1 MTCQLQDVVLNSL
14 LQSMA
19 LALTQASDEF
29 VFTRFETRRN
39 FIALDFKNLQN
50 FNFFFCTQ
58 LSKGQR
64 MKKKIPKF
72 AFFTAFP
79 FFLSLSSL
87 R

>member
-29 VFTRFETRRN
+29 VFTRFETRRK

-50 FNFFFCTQ
+50 FNFF
-58 LSKGQR
+58 LYS
-64 MKKKIPKF
+64 
-72 AFFTAFP
+72 A
-79 FFLSLSSL
+79 
-87 R
+87 

>member
-29 VFTRFETRRN
+29 VFTRFETGRN

-50 FNFFFCTQ
+50 FNFFF
-58 LSKGQR
+58 LYS
-64 MKKKIPKF
+64 
-72 AFFTAFP
+72 A
-79 FFLSLSSL
+79 
-87 R
+87 

>member
-1 MTCQLQDVVLNSL
+1 
-14 LQSMA
+14 MA

-29 VFTRFETRRN
+29 VFTKFETRRK

-58 LSKGQR
+58 LSKEQR
-64 MKKKIPKF
+64 MKKNIPKF

-79 FFLSLSSL
+79 FFFIFEQP
-87 R
+87 